1 MSTSL
6 SGSIPA
12 NIFES
17 LIALS
22 GSKHQYWK
30 DLAPKFTSLFTGQ
43 DKDAILVEWRKNLPI
58 LSEENISSSAF
69 PVELHTLTVI
79 DAHVSELC
87 KHSSYSILLSIKHAA
102 KSICN
107 LIHKLLSVYKYDA
120 TIEER
125 IQGVLVPML
134 FDVRTEYLYDISKQC
149 LQMMIIGNSEDIY
162 KTLPMPLIHV
172 LKVSYRLLIDNTE
185 LAAVGMPGPV
195 DESVLHSILQFWE
208 TMLAEPMG
216 INAMHNFFYETK
228 QGSLVQVLLS
238 FTNTPL
244 SQLYA
249 TKVLQFFE
257 NLFKAVEKSD
267 SLFKMD
273 ELCSCISELATVE
286 NAKLKNWLSHILL
299 GPNGI
304 YCVSS
309 LSSNV
314 ATPTN
319 MATTS
324 AAIPSISDQILPI
337 DNDAMEIDF
346 ECTNAAV
353 LLQQDFPGKQKISRS
368 NSIANFIYN
377 SLNKFQ
383 LPSKTATN
391 VPRKTD
397 VYFNR
402 SRNTLYQ
409 KIVLLQTYRLH
420 YFKHLFNW
428 VKICCVQHK
437 RHRISALIYFKS

>member
-6 SGSIPA
+6 SGSIPT

-22 GSKHQYWK
+22 GSKHPYWK
-30 DLAPKFTSLFTGQ
+30 DLAPKFTSVFTGQ

-58 LSEENISSSAF
+58 LSDENLSSSAF

-79 DAHVSELC
+79 DAHLGELS
-87 KHSSYSILLSIKHAA
+87 KHSSYSILLSIKHTA

-107 LIHKLLSVYKYDA
+107 LIHKLLSVYKYDSV
-120 TIEER
+120 IEDR
-125 IQGVLVPML
+125 IQNVLVPML
-134 FDVRTEYLYDISKQC
+134 FDVRTEYLYDVSKQC
-149 LQMMIIGNSEDIY
+149 LQVMIGGSNDVDIY
-162 KTLPMPLIHV
+162 KVLAIPMVHV
-172 LKVSYRLLIDNTE
+172 LKISYRLLIDNAE
-185 LAAVGMPGPV
+185 LVAQGIPGSV
-195 DESVLHSILQFWE
+195 DETILHQILQFWE
-208 TMLAEPMG
+208 SMLTEPMG

-257 NLFKAVEKSD
+257 NLFKAVEKPD
-267 SLFKMD
+267 SPFKTD
-273 ELCSCISELATVE
+273 ELCSCIADLATVE

-309 LSSNV
+309 FSSNV

-324 AAIPSISDQILPI
+324 AAIPSISDQQILPI
-337 DNDAMEIDF
+337 DNVVDMDIDY

-353 LLQQDFPGKQKISRS
+353 LLDFAGK
-368 NSIANFIYN
+368 F
-377 SLNKFQ
+377 F
-383 LPSKTATN
+383 
-391 VPRKTD
+391 
-397 VYFNR
+397 
-402 SRNTLYQ
+402 
-409 KIVLLQTYRLH
+409 
-420 YFKHLFNW
+420 
-428 VKICCVQHK
+428 
-437 RHRISALIYFKS
+437 